1 MNKQK
6 YTKYILA
13 VLILILLNICSNYYF
28 KRLDLTSDK
37 KYSISSETKQLI
49 KEIDDIVFFKIY
61 LHGDIPIEYKQLHQE
76 ITYLLNELRAYSKY
90 IEYEFI
96 DPSALENEQYK
107 RALEEQ
113 LFQQGIS
120 PIPHRSYKNNKMEE
134 VWIFPGLTV
143 SYKTKE
149 LGLTLIDKSLMR
161 NPDAVIK
168 NSIEK
173 LESLLTNSI
182 RNLTIKKKKIGLING
197 HGETTNAL
205 IESFKQLISEH
216 YQVIDLPEIDGKLNA
231 LHNIDCIIIN
241 HPQTMFSEKDKFIID
256 QFIMN
261 GGKSIWLLNGTNA
274 NMDSLTQKS
283 EAIVLSVDDERNL
296 NDLLFQYGVRINN
309 DLVQDLQA
317 APIPVVTHY
326 IDNKPE
332 WAFFPWTFFPII
344 SSEKN
349 HLITTNINPV
359 KTQFPSTI
367 DTINNGIK
375 KTILLKTT
383 KNTKI
388 TNTPALINLESLK
401 EEPNVSSF
409 NDGEQ
414 NIAILL
420 NGVFRSIFEGRIPL
434 KIQNNKEIQFKSKT
448 FDKNKMIIIS
458 DAYFINN
465 QFLKG
470 QPLPLGLDQYTGQKY
485 GNGDFML
492 NCIDYL
498 LGNEAFIKIRSKSI
512 KLRLLNKQKIET
524 EKKYWQLINIIMPIT
539 IVLIIGLILFTI
551 RKRKYNY

>member
-231 LHNIDCIIIN
+231 LNNIDCIIIN

-539 IVLIIGLILFTI
+539 IVLIIGLTLFTI

>member
-6 YTKYILA
+6 YIKYILA

-113 LFQQGIS
+113 LFEQGIS

-197 HGETTNAL
+197 HGEVTNNL

-231 LHNIDCIIIN
+231 LNNIDCIIVN

-261 GGKSIWLLNGTNA
+261 GGKSIWILNGTNA
-274 NMDSLTQKS
+274 NMDSLTQQS

-344 SSEKN
+344 SSQKN

-367 DTINNGIK
+367 DTINNGIE

-401 EEPNVSSF
+401 EEPNVSLF
-409 NDGEQ
+409 NNGEK

-420 NGVFRSIFEGRIPL
+420 NGVFPSIFEGRIPL
-434 KIQNNKEIQFKSKT
+434 KIQNNQEIQFKSKT
-448 FDKNKMIIIS
+448 LGENNMIIIS

-470 QPLPLGLDQYTGQKY
+470 QPLPLGLDRYTGQKY

-512 KLRLLNKQKIET
+512 KLRLLNKQKIDT
-524 EKKYWQLINIIMPIT
+524 EKKYWQLINIIMPIS